1 MKLYV
6 ISFLLLLFTVLAPSK
21 VLSQNDNELE
31 MARQYIAITKRYS
44 ALDTIKFYTN
54 LAYEIANRKKDIPLL
69 IDCFNNLAYIY
80 GQEKNY
86 DSAIVYYKKHYIMVS
101 ESNSRTYD
109 MARTLGNLGICYKNT
124 QKYIDMWR
132 CFYQSKN
139 LFEQLHDTSKICWAT
154 IEMGEAY
161 EHFGMYQQA
170 HDYYNSA
177 LSLAQANNAANDIA
191 ICHFNIGN
199 AIINEN
205 FGTETDSTAI
215 IMTRARDFLT
225 RAVNECYYQTDNLTD
240 TLRHRS
246 MLALSKCYMAL
257 LHTTSKHPEYADS
270 CRIYLARYTA
280 KQNTDS
286 LATET
291 LKAMLLMNDKAYKE
305 AIEVLENATHLNV
318 KNTYSRDMANVY
330 KLLYEAYAAIKKTKE
345 AYLAKKK
352 YIEIYDKSSDEENIK
367 RAANFAAQTEINA
380 ARDQHE
386 NERKIREAHDH
397 ADKIKQES
405 IFKSL
410 MEGLVATALIALAII
425 ASIRQ
430 KNRLNKELN
439 DRNDK
444 LLAQR
449 DVIERQKNDEQQA
462 QAIILSSV
470 EYASQIQSR
479 AIGNEESVTAIFPE
493 NFIYYHPRNIV
504 SGDWYMATS
513 LKGHRIM
520 IEADCTGHGIPGAL
534 LCMLGVSAMKDIINK
549 LRHSSSPILPG
560 LILDEM
566 RTAIKKALNKD
577 TADSKTNIDDG
588 MDMSIVILP
597 PSNDKLLFSGANQSV
612 ILISG
617 GEAIRLKGDANPI
630 GNYVREKEHF
640 ETTEQSVNSG
650 DAVYLFSDGIQDQTG
665 GDNERKY
672 SFKRLMDFLYE
683 HHTLPMKQQMA
694 LFEQDIDS
702 YTGESPQVDDRT
714 LVGIR
719 I

>member
-1 MKLYV
+1 M
-6 ISFLLLLFTVLAPSK
+6 
-21 VLSQNDNELE
+21 SQNDNELE
-31 MARQYIAITKRYS
+31 MARQYIAITKRYTS
-44 ALDTIKFYTN
+44 LDTIKFYTN
-54 LAYEIANRKKDIPLL
+54 SAYEIAQRKKDIPLL

-101 ESNSRTYD
+101 EDNSRTYD
-109 MARTLGNLGICYKNT
+109 MARTLGNLAICYKNT
-124 QKYIDMWR
+124 NKYIDMWR
-132 CFYQSKN
+132 CFHQSKTI
-139 LFEQLHDTSKICWAT
+139 FEQLHDTSKICWAT

-170 HDYYNSA
+170 HEYYNSA
-177 LSLAQANNAANDIA
+177 LSLAQANHSTNDIA
-191 ICHFNIGN
+191 ICHFDIGN

-205 FGTETDSTAI
+205 FGTETDSTAKL
-215 IMTRARDFLT
+215 MTKARDFIT
-225 RAVNECYYQTDNLTD
+225 RAVNECYYQTDNTID
-240 TLRHRS
+240 SIRHKS

-257 LHTTSKHPEYADS
+257 LNTPSKRPEYADS

-291 LKAMLLMNDKAYKE
+291 LKGMLLLNDKAYKE
-305 AIEVLENATHLNV
+305 AIEVLENATRLHV
-318 KNTYSRDMANVY
+318 KKAFSRDMANVY
-330 KLLYEAYAAIKKTKE
+330 KLLYEAYAATKKTKE

-352 YIEIYDKSSDEENIK
+352 YIELHDKSGNEENIK

-380 ARDQHE
+380 ARDQQK
-386 NERKIREAHDH
+386 NEQKIREAHDH
-397 ADKIKQES
+397 AEKMEQES
-405 IFKSL
+405 LFKTL
-410 MEGLVATALIALAII
+410 MEALVATVLIALVII

-566 RTAIKKALNKD
+566 RVAIKKALNKD
-577 TADSKTNIDDG
+577 TADSKANIDDG

-597 PSNDKLLFSGANQSV
+597 PSGDKLLFGGANQSV

-640 ETTEQSVNSG
+640 ETTEQPVNSG

-672 SFKRLMDFLYE
+672 SFKKLMDFLYE
-683 HHTLPMKQQMA
+683 HHALPMKQQMA